1 MCLNSYW
8 LQMYLRSLGLLFMR
22 SLMLRILLCI
32 PRCFHLLH
40 DGTMNFSSGLD
51 TAPWHHSSWTGLPF
65 LLGGW
70 KVLHQ
75 WCHCTCHIILHFE
88 MSSLVLWNKF
98 RPSLLAGDYVCD
110 LSYKSNAFAWL
121 ETFHKEN
128 SYWQILMHKY
138 MIMQLLKPIQHS
150 SISHWNFLDA
160 FHLYQDNIEIVH

>member
-1 MCLNSYW
+1 MS
-8 LQMYLRSLGLLFMR
+8 LRSLGLLFVR

-75 WCHCTCHIILHFE
+75 WCHCTRHIILHFE
-88 MSSLVLWNKF
+88 MS
-98 RPSLLAGDYVCD
+98 LLA
-110 LSYKSNAFAWL
+110 LQNKSSFFFACMRSFL
-121 ETFHKEN
+121 QFKCNRMVRTFHKEY
-128 SYWQILMHKY
+128 SYWKILMHKY
-138 MIMQLLKPIQHS
+138 MIMQLLYPIQHS
-150 SISHWNFLDA
+150 SISHWNFQDA